1 MSSIKED
8 FSSNLEVTVVVV
20 VGDADLDRGF
30 GASSRQVFFEGEVL
44 ITMDSDR
51 RLRYLSWNLTL
62 KLEVISSFSS
72 SSSQIIR
79 GTNRVTP
86 TSALSLEDEENG
98 DDEEDK
104 VGDED
109 EEAGSGILSL

>member
-8 FSSNLEVTVVVV
+8 FSSNLEVTIVVV
-20 VGDADLDRGF
+20 VGDADLDGGF
-30 GASSRQVFFEGEVL
+30 GASSGQVFFQGEVL

-51 RLRYLSWNLTL
+51 RLRCLSWNLTL
-62 KLEVISSFSS
+62 KLEVISSSSS
-72 SSSQIIR
+72 SSSQIIG

-86 TSALSLEDEENG
+86 TSALSLEDKEKG

-104 VGDED
+104 V
-109 EEAGSGILSL
+109 

>member
-1 MSSIKED
+1 MSLIKED

-20 VGDADLDRGF
+20 VGDADLDKGF
-30 GASSRQVFFEGEVL
+30 RASFGQVFFEGEVL
-44 ITMDSDR
+44 IKMDSDR
-51 RLRYLSWNLTL
+51 RLHCLSWNLTL
-62 KLEVISSFSS
+62 KLEIISS
-72 SSSQIIR
+72 SSSSFSQIIG

-109 EEAGSGILSL
+109 REVGSGILSL